1 MIDAYRKLW
10 KNRAGAEEIETEEQL
25 EQKIRIEL
33 KDELTHPRIRKP
45 VKEKLAYAAERIEQ
59 SDLAELQKVRL
70 LGLYKKIAAQL
81 D

>member
-1 MIDAYRKLW
+1 MIEAYRKLW
-10 KNRAGAEEIETEEQL
+10 KNRADAEEIKTEKQL

-45 VKEKLAYAAERIEQ
+45 VKEKLAFAAERIEH
-59 SDLAELQKVRL
+59 SDLAELQKVQL
-70 LGLYKKIAAQL
+70 LELYKKIAAQL

>member
-10 KNRAGAEEIETEEQL
+10 KNRADASGIETEEQL

-33 KDELTHPRIRKP
+33 KDELTHPRIRKS
-45 VKEKLAYAAERIEQ
+45 VSEKLAFAAGRIEQ
-59 SDLAELQKVRL
+59 SDLDEQQKICL
-70 LGLYKKIAAQL
+70 LSLYKKIAAQL